1 MSTYKELLK
10 EREALE
16 LKISTARRD
25 EMASAIAQ
33 VRAIMDE
40 YGLTQQEIFPTSN
53 RARSATS
60 GTKVAP
66 KYRDPASGQTW
77 TGRGKQPK
85 WLVKRLDEGRKIEEF
100 ELAVPEAPPANEDE
114 LSEQTQAE

>member
-77 TGRGKQPK
+77 TGRGSTKMDSRPRP
-85 WLVKRLDEGRKIEEF
+85 RLIRYQNPGLIG
-100 ELAVPEAPPANEDE
+100 N
-114 LSEQTQAE
+114 